1 MRGKVPSSAAN
12 PHLWFPPEIIILFS
26 RFCYVTDHSPGRKTN
41 NSVKSLFS
49 QPRSLY
55 MNFHILVSNL
65 TNPTLL
71 FFLLGILATM
81 VKSDLEIP
89 PSTSKFISLYLLFS
103 IGFKG
108 GQELAHSG
116 ITGEVFSSLLLG
128 LVIASL
134 IPLYAF
140 FLLKRKMGINDAGA
154 VAAAYGSVSAVTF
167 VAAVSFLEAQRLSS
181 GGHMV
186 AVMALM
192 EAPAIIMGVSLIM
205 RYDPE
210 TASGGSFGKIVRHSF
225 TNSSVLMILG
235 SLVIGIIADTKQAE
249 GIRPF
254 TTDIFKGFLAIF
266 LLEMGMVTAK
276 RFSAFRK
283 YGWFAFLIAIVLP
296 CVNGSAVAALSGL
309 VTHDAGNRFIF
320 AILAASAS
328 YIAVPAAMRLAA
340 PKADP
345 GLYIPMALGV
355 TFPFNITVG
364 MPLYF
369 IIVQNT

>member
-1 MRGKVPSSAAN
+1 MD
-12 PHLWFPPEIIILFS
+12 L
-26 RFCYVTDHSPGRKTN
+26 
-41 NSVKSLFS
+41 
-49 QPRSLY
+49 
-55 MNFHILVSNL
+55 HILISNL

-71 FFLLGILATM
+71 FFVLGIIATT

-89 PSTSKFISLYLLFS
+89 ASSSKFISLYLLFS

-108 GQELAHSG
+108 GQELAHSPFSMD
-116 ITGEVFSSLLLG
+116 IIYSLVFG
-128 LVIASL
+128 LIIASL
-134 IPLYAF
+134 IPLYTF
-140 FLLKRKMGINDAGA
+140 FVLKRKMSVSDAGA

-167 VAAVSFLEAQRLSS
+167 VAAVSFLEAQRIPF

-192 EAPAIIMGVSLIM
+192 ESPAIIMGMILIM
-205 RYDPE
+205 KFDEE
-210 TASGGSFGKIVRHSF
+210 TRSNGNMSEIVKHSF
-225 TNSSVLMILG
+225 TNGSVLMIIG
-235 SLVIGIIADTKQAE
+235 SLVIGLIADTKQAE
-249 GIRPF
+249 GIKPF

-276 RFSAFRK
+276 RFTAFLK
-283 YGWFAFLIAIVLP
+283 YGWFASLFAVVIP
-296 CVNGSAVAALSGL
+296 FVNGCAVAILSGL
-309 VTHDAGNRFIF
+309 IFSDTGNRFIF

-355 TFPFNITVG
+355 TFPFNITIG
-364 MPLYF
+364 MPFYYL
-369 IIVQNT
+369 IALNT